1 MSAALLRVVSTPVA
15 PSFLT
20 PPIYSAPII
29 INDAA
34 ITANGSN
41 VFEGNWFQQNY
52 ADNPGGNG
60 HGAAVVIKTTQ
71 PVIIRNSL
79 IKARRYCIHWDVSPI
94 DLTVENCVMQ
104 CLDPLQAQ
112 EAAGPAMS
120 IIAPKNLIVEHCTFI
135 GGGGIQIEETAT
147 PTSYVRI
154 RYNRA
159 INIDGR
165 MSDGAGGY
173 VFEAASTVNVY
184 FKSRQFLQLR
194 GNIVIADGE
203 VAWNE
208 VVNYPFIS
216 RREDAF
222 SIYGG
227 SGVSGKPFWI
237 HDNAV
242 KGGAC
247 TRPYD
252 IKYSG
257 GGFIV
262 EDARDEVTDTSVA
275 QYVDIDDNQVIGA
288 SNVGLNF
295 VGTGVSHVRARRN
308 RFVSCGRINGLPV
321 YGLGM
326 NSPINVYENLGST
339 GPTYAELED
348 NGYSWRRD
356 ATSEQ
361 FNGPWLP
368 VIGNTGNSNTG
379 GYVIAATTDEALEA
393 AEWAAWIAKKTAAG
407 VVVGSNLVP

>member
-1 MSAALLRVVSTPVA
+1 MSLNLLLMSSRLIAA
-15 PSFLT
+15 
-20 PPIYSAPII
+20 PPIVYDAPVTIT
-29 INDAA
+29 DALIA
-34 ITANGSN
+34 ARGSN
-41 VFEGNWFQQNY
+41 VFEGNWEQQSW
-52 ADNPGGNG
+52 ADNPGGNSQ
-60 HGAAVVIKTTQ
+60 GAAIVIKTTQ
-71 PVIIRNSL
+71 PVIIRNSRL
-79 IKARRYCIHWDVSPI
+79 KARRYCIHWDVGTI
-94 DLTVENCVMQ
+94 DLTLDNCVLECVNPMQ
-104 CLDPLQAQ
+104 AG
-112 EAAGPAMS
+112 EASGPALS
-120 IIAPKNLIVEHCTFI
+120 IIGPKNLVVEHCTFI
-135 GGGGIQIEETAT
+135 GGGGIQLAETPAGGAF
-147 PTSYVRI
+147 VRV

-173 VFEAASTVNVY
+173 VFEAANTANVY

-194 GNIVIADGE
+194 SNIVIADGE

-208 VVNYPFIS
+208 VVNDPFTS

-222 SIYGG
+222 NIFGG
-227 SGVSGKPFWI
+227 SGVSAKPFWI
-237 HDNAV
+237 HDNVV

-252 IKYSG
+252 IGYSG

-262 EDARDEVTDTSVA
+262 EDARAVVTDTSVA

-288 SNVGLNF
+288 ANVGLNF

-308 RFVSCGRINGLPV
+308 RFVSCGRINGQPV
-321 YGLGM
+321 IAAAM
-326 NSPINVYENLGST
+326 NSPINVYEDKGST

-361 FNGPWLP
+361 FNGPWFP

-393 AEWAAWIAKKTAAG
+393 AEWAAWVAKKAAAG
-407 VVVGSNLVP
+407 VVCGSTLVV